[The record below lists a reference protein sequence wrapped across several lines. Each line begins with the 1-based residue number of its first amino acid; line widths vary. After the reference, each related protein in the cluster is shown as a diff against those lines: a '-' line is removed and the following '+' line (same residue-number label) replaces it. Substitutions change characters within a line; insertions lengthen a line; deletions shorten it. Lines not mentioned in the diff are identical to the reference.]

1 MTFDDMT
8 PEEQLDN
15 VRRWKGYYKADRNAA
30 NDEIEKLEA
39 INAEL
44 LEACKVALRT
54 INLNDETLTARY
66 ALEAA
71 LAKARCDEGQM
82 HRQRH

>member
-15 VRRWKGYYKADRNAA
+15 VRRWKEYYKADRNAA

-66 ALEAA
+66 ALEDAI
-71 LAKARCDEGQM
+71 AKAEG
-82 HRQRH
+82 